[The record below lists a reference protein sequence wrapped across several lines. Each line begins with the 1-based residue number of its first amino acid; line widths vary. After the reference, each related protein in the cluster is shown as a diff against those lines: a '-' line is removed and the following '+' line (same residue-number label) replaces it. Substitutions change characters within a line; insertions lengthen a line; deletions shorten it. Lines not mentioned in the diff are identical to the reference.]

1 MRAATTLRRLVPG
14 LLAIALAAG
23 VLLLLDRPRG
33 SGERRSPPQPGLREP
48 AAAPADPEGVADGS
62 EWRPARLLR
71 IDLLEYVNLPDVEDA
86 EVGIRTGF
94 AEAGLAAGRDFEL
107 RVRNAQGDMSTL
119 STLVDA
125 ALSGGSDLLMTLST
139 PTLQAA
145 LRRAKE
151 VPVVFT
157 FVADAVAAG
166 AGASPEDHLPN
177 VTGVTTVSPYA
188 QLVSVARECLPSL
201 RRAGTLFVPS
211 ETNSVFN
218 RDRLL
223 ELARSV
229 GIELESVPVNSITE
243 MSDAADAL
251 CSRGLDAILQVGSNL
266 TSSGFASIGQAARR
280 CRTPLFGVLSSD
292 ADNGAAVVV
301 ARDFRE
307 AGRMAAALAVRVL
320 RGESPARIPFAPLE
334 TTELLVNLESAREL
348 GLEIP
353 AAVLA
358 RARRVGR

>member
-1 MRAATTLRRLVPG
+1 M
-14 LLAIALAAG
+14 AIAVAAG
-23 VLLLLDRPRG
+23 VLLLLDRPR
-33 SGERRSPPQPGLREP
+33 RSAESE
-48 AAAPADPEGVADGS
+48 AAGRAA
-62 EWRPARLLR
+62 RPFR
-71 IDLLEYVNLPDVEDA
+71 IDLLEYVTVLDVEDA
-86 EVGIRTGF
+86 ELGIRAGL
-94 AEAGLAAGRDFEL
+94 AEAGLAEGRDVEL
-107 RVRNAQGDMSTL
+107 RIRNAQGDMPTL

-125 ALSGGSDLLMTLST
+125 AISDGTDLVMTLST

-145 LRRAKE
+145 LRRATD

-166 AGASPEDHLPN
+166 AGKNSQDHLPN
-177 VTGVTTVSPYA
+177 VTGVTTVSPYVE
-188 QLVSVARECLPSL
+188 LVSVARECLPRL
-201 RRAGTLFVPS
+201 RRAGTLFVPA

-218 RDRLL
+218 RDRLA
-223 ELARSV
+223 EVARDA

-266 TSSGFASIGQAARR
+266 TSSGFASLGQAARR

-301 ARDFRE
+301 ARDYRE
-307 AGRMAAALAVRVL
+307 AGRMAAGLAVRVL
-320 RGESPARIPFAPLE
+320 RGESPARIPFASLE
-334 TTELLVNLESAREL
+334 VTKLLVNQQAAREL

-353 AAVLA
+353 ASVLA
-358 RARRVGR
+358 RALLVGRN

>member
-1 MRAATTLRRLVPG
+1 MRAATTLRRLAPG
-14 LLAIALAAG
+14 FLAIALAAG
-23 VLLLLDRPRG
+23 ILLLMDRPRG
-33 SGERRSPPQPGLREP
+33 
-48 AAAPADPEGVADGS
+48 GS
-62 EWRPARLLR
+62 ARPAGRPLR
-71 IDLLEYVNLPDVEDA
+71 VDLLEYVQVLDVEEA
-86 EVGIRTGF
+86 EVGIREGF
-94 AEAGLAAGRDFEL
+94 AEAGLAPGRGLEL
-107 RVRNAQGDMSTL
+107 RIRNAQGDMPTL

-125 ALSGGSDLLMTLST
+125 AISEGTDLLMTLST

-145 LRRAKE
+145 LRRAKD

-166 AGASPEDHLPN
+166 AGASAHDHLPN

-188 QLVSVARECLPSL
+188 ELVSVARECLPSL
-201 RRAGTLFVPS
+201 RRAGTLFVPA

-218 RDRLL
+218 RDRLQD
-223 ELARSV
+223 LAESV
-229 GIELESVPVNSITE
+229 GIELESVPVNAITE

-251 CSRGLDAILQVGSNL
+251 CSRGLDGILQVGSNL

-301 ARDFRE
+301 ARDYRE
-307 AGRMAAALAVRVL
+307 AGRMAAALATRLL
-320 RGESPARIPFAPLE
+320 RGERPAGIPWASLE
-334 TTELLVNLESAREL
+334 TTRLLVNLEAAREL

-353 AAVLA
+353 ASVLA
-358 RARRVGR
+358 RARRVGRDPP

>member
-1 MRAATTLRRLVPG
+1 M
-14 LLAIALAAG
+14 AIAVAAG
-23 VLLLLDRPRG
+23 VLLLLDRPR
-33 SGERRSPPQPGLREP
+33 RSAESE
-48 AAAPADPEGVADGS
+48 AA
-62 EWRPARLLR
+62 RPFR
-71 IDLLEYVNLPDVEDA
+71 IDLLEYVTVLDVEDA
-86 EVGIRTGF
+86 ELGIREGL
-94 AEAGLAAGRDFEL
+94 AEAGLTEGRDVEL
-107 RVRNAQGDMSTL
+107 RIRNAQGDMPTL

-125 ALSGGSDLLMTLST
+125 AISDGSDLVMTLST

-145 LRRAKE
+145 LRRATD

-166 AGASPEDHLPN
+166 AGKSSQDHLPN
-177 VTGVTTVSPYA
+177 VTGVTTVSPYL
-188 QLVSVARECLPSL
+188 QLVSVARECLPRL
-201 RRAGTLFVPS
+201 RRAGTLFVPA

-218 RDRLL
+218 RDRLA
-223 ELARSV
+223 EVARDA

-266 TSSGFASIGQAARR
+266 TSSGFASLGQAARR

-307 AGRMAAALAVRVL
+307 AGRMAAGLAVRVL
-320 RGESPARIPFAPLE
+320 RGESPARIPFASLE
-334 TTELLVNLESAREL
+334 VTKLLVNQQAAREL
-348 GLEIP
+348 ELEIP
-353 AAVLA
+353 ASVLA
-358 RARRVGR
+358 RALLVGRD